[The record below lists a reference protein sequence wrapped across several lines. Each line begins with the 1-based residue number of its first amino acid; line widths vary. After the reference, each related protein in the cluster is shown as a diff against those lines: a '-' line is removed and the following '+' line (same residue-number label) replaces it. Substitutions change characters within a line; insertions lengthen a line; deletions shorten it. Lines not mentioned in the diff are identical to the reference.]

1 MSKKNP
7 DPRPARTEP
16 TLKQWEALYEVGGN
30 LKKLAP
36 WRALADTDILVL
48 QLPGQSEPVY
58 CSVMGQGDMSYGI
71 AVYPGNEALARLYR
85 IIDHDAHSQELLML
99 EQNCL
104 VCNFGDREEVE
115 AEDRAVMK
123 QLGLRFRGRGQWIYF
138 RAMKPGQF
146 PWYLDTEQAELL
158 TSALQNLFMLCRCYM
173 EGKLS
178 VDFDSGKTLTR
189 WYDPEKDL
197 WMNAV
202 IPMPAPKMER
212 TLDLQDDLLLAR
224 LKRSEKTS
232 VRLEADSFYL
242 PLPVQEDKK
251 APPVGVHM
259 ALLVDKDSGLVLDQQ
274 FAGPDD
280 PDYVVAPSMLVN
292 YMEEHGRPAAIYVR
306 SGWMGSLLRNTCKAV
321 GVRLVEDEGIPAL
334 DSVLDHMMG
343 PLMMGLPM
351 DDDFGSFE

>member
-1 MSKKNP
+1 MSKEKSN
-7 DPRPARTEP
+7 PRPARTEP
-16 TLKQWEALYEVGGN
+16 SLEQWEALYEVAGN

-85 IIDHDAHSQELLML
+85 IIDQDAYSQELLIL

-104 VCNFGDREEVE
+104 VCNFGGREEIE
-115 AEDRAVMK
+115 AGDRAVMK
-123 QLGLRFRGRGQWIYF
+123 QLGLRFRGQGQWIYF

-146 PWYLDTEQAELL
+146 PWFLDAEQAALL
-158 TSALQNLFMLCRCYM
+158 TAALQNLFMLCRCYM
-173 EGKLS
+173 EGKLQ
-178 VDFDSGKTLTR
+178 VDFDAGRTLKR

-197 WMNAV
+197 WLNAV
-202 IPMPAPKMER
+202 VPMPAPRMER

-224 LKRSEKTS
+224 LKRGKKTAA
-232 VRLEADSFYL
+232 RLEVDSFYL
-242 PLPVQEDKK
+242 PLPIQKDKQ

-292 YMEEHGRPAAIYVR
+292 YMEEHGRPSAVYVR
-306 SGWMGSLLRNTCKAV
+306 SDWMGSLLRNTCKAV
-321 GVRLVEDEGIPAL
+321 GVRLVEDEGIPEL
-334 DSVLDHMMG
+334 DSRLHDLMG
-343 PLMMGLPM
+343 SLMMGLSSG
-351 DDDFGSFE
+351 DDFGAFE

>member
-1 MSKKNP
+1 MSKKNSNP
-7 DPRPARTEP
+7 CPVRTEP
-16 TLKQWEALYEVGGN
+16 SLEQWEALYEVAVN

-58 CSVMGQGDMSYGI
+58 CSIMGQGDMSYGI
-71 AVYPGNEALARLYR
+71 AVYPGNESLVRLYR
-85 IIDHDAHSQELLML
+85 IIDQDAYSQELLML

-104 VCNFGDREEVE
+104 VCNFGGREEIE
-115 AEDRAVMK
+115 AGDRAVMK
-123 QLGLRFRGRGQWIYF
+123 QLGLRFRGQGQWIYF

-146 PWYLDTEQAELL
+146 PWFLDAEQAELL
-158 TSALQNLFMLCRCYM
+158 TAALQNLAMLCLCYM
-173 EGKLS
+173 EGKLK
-178 VDFDSGKTLTR
+178 VDFDAGETLKR
-189 WYDPEKDL
+189 WYDPEKET

-202 IPMPAPKMER
+202 IPMPMPKMQR

-224 LKRSEKTS
+224 LKQSKKTP

-242 PLPVQEDKK
+242 PLPVQEDKL

-280 PDYVVAPSMLVN
+280 PDHVAAPSMLVN
-292 YMEEHGRPAAIYVR
+292 YMVEHGRPAAVYVR
-306 SGWMGSLLRNTCKAV
+306 SSWIGSLLRNTCKAV
-321 GVRLVEDEGIPAL
+321 GVRLVENEGIPVL
-334 DSVLDHMMG
+334 DSLLDYMMG
-343 PLMMGLPM
+343 PMMGLSM
-351 DDDFGSFE
+351 EDDLSDFE